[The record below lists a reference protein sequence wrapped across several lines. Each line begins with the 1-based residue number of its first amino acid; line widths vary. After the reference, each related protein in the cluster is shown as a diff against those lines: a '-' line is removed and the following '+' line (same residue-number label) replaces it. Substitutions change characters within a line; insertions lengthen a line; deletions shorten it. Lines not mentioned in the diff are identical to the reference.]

1 MGITK
6 ENKKFKRKVK
16 QSYPTN
22 PTGDRNLKNNKFAID
37 NDTIREKAKKKT

>member
-22 PTGDRNLKNNKFAID
+22 PTGDKNIENKKFDID
-37 NDTIREKAKKKT
+37 NDTVKEKVKNK

>member
-6 ENKKFKRKVK
+6 DNKKFKRKVK

-22 PTGDRNLKNNKFAID
+22 PTGDKNIKINKFDI
-37 NDTIREKAKKKT
+37 NHDTIGEKDKRKS